1 MYLHIFFVTDMMKLF
16 LPLMLGNKQGQVLNV
31 GSTGSY
37 ISCPYDAV
45 YAAAKSYILSVSKGI
60 NAELKVDIQVKPLE
74 SQTQRRR
81 ADELVG
87 NLTAHRLCMS
97 ERINI

>member
-16 LPLMLGNKQGQVLNV
+16 LPLMLGNKQGHVLNV
-31 GSTGSY
+31 GPTGSY

-45 YAAAKSYILSVSKGI
+45 YAATKSYILSVSKGI

-87 NLTAHRLCMS
+87 NLTAHRLYMS